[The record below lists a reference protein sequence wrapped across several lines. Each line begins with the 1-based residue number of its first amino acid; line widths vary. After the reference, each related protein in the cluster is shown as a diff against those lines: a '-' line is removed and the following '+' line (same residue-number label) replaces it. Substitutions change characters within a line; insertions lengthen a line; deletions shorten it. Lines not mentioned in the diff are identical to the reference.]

1 MATLSSEIR
10 DIWNERIWKNDALK
24 LMTSQI
30 FLYDINNDSQFNV
43 ANLYYAEPF
52 QPPTINF
59 FLCLVAREQ
68 RPLIMGNIRYTFR
81 VRVEYY
87 LQHEEVSSS
96 TYNTLIDRLETIDDL
111 VRTELTGTWGN
122 TVDFYDGGTA
132 LDISVVSI
140 DNKAC
145 WKGGFV
151 YLGTKTV

>member
-1 MATLSSEIR
+1 MATHSNEIR
-10 DIWNERIWKNDALK
+10 DIWQQRVWNNDALS

-30 FLYDINNDSQFNV
+30 FLYDINADSQFNV

-59 FLCLVAREQ
+59 FLCLVQ
-68 RPLIMGNIRYTFR
+68 RQQEPLMMGNIRYTFR

-87 LQHEEVSSS
+87 LQHEEISSS

-111 VRTELTGTWGN
+111 VRTELTGTWGD
-122 TVDFYDGGTA
+122 TVDFYDGGTPT
-132 LDISVVSI
+132 DISVVSI

-151 YLGTKTV
+151 YVGTKTV